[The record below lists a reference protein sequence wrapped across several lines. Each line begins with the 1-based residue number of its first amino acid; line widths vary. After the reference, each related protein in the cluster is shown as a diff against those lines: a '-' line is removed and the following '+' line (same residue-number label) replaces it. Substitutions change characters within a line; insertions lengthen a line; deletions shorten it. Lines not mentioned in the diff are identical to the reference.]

1 MYTEIMDGNITTHNV
16 TAEVSDV
23 SGGFTVMR
31 ILQLL
36 ISSVGI
42 IANFIVVFA
51 FLNHKKL
58 RGKIPNRFMVNQV
71 SSSFSIMQFLKVM
84 S

>member
-1 MYTEIMDGNITTHNV
+1 MYTETMDENITTHNV

-36 ISSVGI
+36 IFSVGI
-42 IANFIVVFA
+42 IANFTVVFA
-51 FLNHKKL
+51 FVNHKQL
-58 RGKIPNRFMVNQV
+58 RCKIIN
-71 SSSFSIMQFLKVM
+71 S
-84 S
+84 